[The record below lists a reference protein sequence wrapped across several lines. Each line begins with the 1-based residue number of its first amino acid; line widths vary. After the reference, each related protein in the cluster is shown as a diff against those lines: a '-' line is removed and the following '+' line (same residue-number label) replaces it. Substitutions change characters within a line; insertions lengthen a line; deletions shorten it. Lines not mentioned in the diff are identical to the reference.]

1 MQRSP
6 TGELQFVKH
15 SFKLL
20 PFNAIPGTLPLALEP
35 KDNVCTSLY
44 LEIWSLCSV
53 VAWRRR
59 LAATH
64 PDRVEIRNED
74 ESLCRG
80 VALGVTRP
88 LIVTSTLRKSVAVGQ
103 SQ

>member
-1 MQRSP
+1 
-6 TGELQFVKH
+6 VKH

-20 PFNAIPGTLPLALEP
+20 PFNAILGTLPLALGS

-44 LEIWSLCSV
+44 TTGFGLCSV

-59 LAATH
+59 LAATN
-64 PDRVEIRNED
+64 PERVEIQNAD
-74 ESLCRG
+74 ECVCRG

-88 LIVTSTLRKSVAVGQ
+88 LIGETLCATAEEVVRSLALTYLLSPRG
-103 SQ
+103 